1 MANKL
6 PKYLSEIIPYSRLVK
21 RKDGF
26 RQTVSSYMERSK
38 ILIGDAYDV
47 DYDRVVS
54 IFLKAWDK
62 SEKDYPS
69 PSVITPQN
77 IAEFSVFNEYCLYLW
92 EYYVQNKKEPAK
104 PKAPPKLPK
113 QKKPEPPKPKTS
125 LDQEPPQV
133 TSEGEFEGYGD
144 DDGLLSIPKTES
156 KPKEKKPSPALTIY
170 EGVKEDDLIGDEEI
184 DERILRLLGLDV
196 IEDIDYAT
204 YTSLLK
210 EWSVAA
216 RMTGAKISTEEAELI
231 SNEFKRV
238 KKKVGRF
245 KIKQKKV
252 NIGSDPTAPSPVK
265 AAKNFITGAPEK
277 EQKLL
282 APAEGPKKKRKKKKA
297 SLEENVAA
305 IRKNVE
311 AIQKILE
318 NSLKQKMKAI
328 GANRKAFEKSNREDR
343 ENKLEGAVKKTM
355 SAARKVLS
363 PVFDILGRIMN
374 FLKTIILGRILYKLI
389 EWLGNP
395 ENQGKLNNVIQ
406 FVKDWWP
413 ALLAGFLLFAT
424 PLGLLVRTVMG
435 TIAKL
440 TLTMLKRGIPM
451 LLRFVAKNPL
461 AAAAIGTGIAT
472 GVMAFRAKD
481 STEQQLEDKGLSD
494 APPKQQADE
503 LSKPGSIMETFT
515 RGILPS
521 LNAPGLAGGGKVPRK
536 TPLSGGRV
544 TQSSG
549 KRVRGGGKDTQ
560 MIVAQPGEFVMSKGA
575 VDKFGPKLF
584 LDLNKAGGG
593 TNVPKF
599 LNKLQFAQQGGRIGV
614 DFNNI
619 PSIDIIA
626 AQEEQ
631 RRRFGFDER
640 VEQVGIEK
648 TMVEF
653 RKFKM
658 LEGAKTAS
666 PTMRSSGNSGSVE
679 LPPEM
684 QYPMSR
690 TPSSSNG
697 SSSNLGSNFKG
708 LKSSAVVAAPPTP
721 EAPDKGESMVAP
733 KTLPANSFSA
743 PFTGAVSEKPQSA
756 PKPTPIQVIPYS
768 EKQPVPDPPA
778 GSTVN
783 VTTIQTSTDAKG
795 NLTTNPSNNRDI
807 PEFDTALTTAS
818 RMMNIQIYGI
828 VGVE

>member
-6 PKYLSEIIPYSRLVK
+6 PKYLSEIIPYSRLVRK
-21 RKDGF
+21 KDGF
-26 RQTVSSYMERSK
+26 RQSVSSYMERSK

-77 IAEFSVFNEYCLYLW
+77 IAEFTTFNEYCLYLW
-92 EYYVQNKKEPAK
+92 EYYVENKKEPPK
-104 PKAPPKLPK
+104 PKAPPKVPE
-113 QKKPEPPKPKTS
+113 QKKPEPPKPKTPS
-125 LDQEPPQV
+125 DQEPPQV

-144 DDGLLSIPKTES
+144 DDDLLSIPST
-156 KPKEKKPSPALTIY
+156 KPKKKPSTSLTIY

-184 DERILRLLGLDV
+184 DERILRMIGLDV

-204 YTSLLK
+204 YISLLK
-210 EWSVAA
+210 EWSIAA
-216 RMTGAKISTEEAELI
+216 RMKGAKISTEEAELI
-231 SNEFKRV
+231 ANEFKRV
-238 KKKVGRF
+238 KRKVGRF
-245 KIKQKKV
+245 RINQKKV
-252 NIGSDPTAPSPVK
+252 NIGSDPAAPSPVK
-265 AAKNFITGAPEK
+265 AAKNFITGSPEP

-282 APAEGPKKKRKKKKA
+282 PPAEGPKKKRKKRKA

-318 NSLKQKMKAI
+318 DSLKQKMKAI
-328 GANRKAFEKSNREDR
+328 GANRKAFERDKRENR
-343 ENKLEGAVKKTM
+343 ENKLEGAVKKAM
-355 SAARKVLS
+355 SAARKVLA
-363 PVFDILGRIMN
+363 PVFDVLGRIMD

-395 ENQGKLNNVIQ
+395 ENQGKLNSVIQ

-451 LLRFVAKNPL
+451 LLRFIAKNPL
-461 AAAAIGTGIAT
+461 AAAAIGTGIAA

-536 TPLSGGRV
+536 SSLSGGRV

-560 MIVAQPGEFVMSKGA
+560 MIVAQPGEVVISKKA
-575 VDKFGPKLF
+575 VDKFGPQLF

-599 LNKLQFAQQGGRIGV
+599 MSGLQLAAEGGRVGV
-614 DFNNI
+614 EFGGSI
-619 PSIDIIA
+619 PTLDIIA

-631 RRRFGFDER
+631 QKRFGLQER
-640 VEQVGIEK
+640 IKEVGADQALL
-648 TMVEF
+648 EF
-653 RKFKM
+653 RAFKM
-658 LEGAKTAS
+658 RERAATVAPTVRRNSNYAELS
-666 PTMRSSGNSGSVE
+666 PE
-679 LPPEM
+679 L
-684 QYPMSR
+684 QYPMSQ
-690 TPSSSNG
+690 TPNSSNG
-697 SSSNLGSNFKG
+697 SGSNLGSTFSG
-708 LKSSAVVAAPPTP
+708 MKSSAVVAAPPTP
-721 EAPDKGESMVAP
+721 EAPDQEEDMVAP
-733 KTLPANSFSA
+733 TTLPASSFSA
-743 PFTGAVSEKPQSA
+743 PFTGAVTEKPKAA
-756 PKPTPIQVIPYS
+756 PKPTPIQVIPFADR
-768 EKQPVPDPPA
+768 EPPPEPPA
-778 GSTVN
+778 GSKVSITQ
-783 VTTIQTSTDAKG
+783 IQNSRGATG
-795 NLTTNPSNNRDI
+795 NSATNPGNDRDI
-807 PEFDTALTTAS
+807 PEFDTALTTSS
-818 RMMNIQIYGI
+818 RLMNMQIYGI